1 MTRLIALVVA
11 GLLLCG
17 VVFGIGYRSGQPSVK
32 TDTTIW
38 STGPTVTHIESLG
51 QLVATKVYVSDVL
64 TAEGEGYRG
73 SWLIKGDGLISIDLT
88 RAHAQHREMV
98 AQSQA
103 QDGLISIDLTRAHVF
118 QIDPKIRRA
127 WIMLPQPKVLSA
139 RVDHERS
146 KTWSVEKTSW
156 LPWRGDGDAL
166 RDQAMFH
173 AQKLVEHAASSKDN
187 MDHARGS
194 AEKVLESVY
203 RMVEW
208 QVVIEWE
215 ATQQG

>member
-73 SWLIKGDGLISIDLT
+73 SWLIKG
-88 RAHAQHREMV
+88 
-98 AQSQA
+98 
-103 QDGLISIDLTRAHVF
+103 DGLISIDLTRAHVF